1 MINIKNTLTLSAIFL
16 TQSFFAQTPIGITV
30 HDGGSIYF
38 HGDAN
43 NNTATIDQNTKAI
56 VTRVLGAVEVG
67 ATDADAAKIGSTDK
81 GEVWIEGSGIVRR
94 KSGTADWKGDVVLN
108 NPSANQS
115 ILGGFESTNKF
126 ENLISNKNSNQYV
139 DMNNNVEVENK
150 FVFANSGYVR
160 TDLASGISGMNYAA
174 KLRLN
179 NTNSDAI
186 NGSPSLGLKNYIV
199 EGKLE
204 RNTTSGNK
212 YVFPMSID
220 LANSLGGAQ
229 IAEVTVSNGTGYVL
243 GAFTK
248 DAGVNK
254 TLSLTDNNCSEVE
267 VNSVIDHG
275 YWTLENPTKDI
286 KNFAVSLKANAILDK
301 RAEESNFYTIVKK
314 DHNTSSSQYKLLGLD
329 ANSCTGFE
337 SDANS
342 PVVDEVARTNFTS
355 FSDFAIAPIV
365 KAQSDMPNFIT
376 PNGDGKNDNF
386 IIPPAYFAK
395 YPNLKIAIYNRW
407 GNIVWRS
414 EGTYKN
420 DWNGVHQINN
430 EPLPDGVY
438 YYVFELDKEFA
449 KTKTG
454 FVQILR
460 D

>member
-1 MINIKNTLTLSAIFL
+1 MINFKNTLTLGAMFL

-43 NNTATIDQNTKAI
+43 NNTAAIDQNSKAI
-56 VTRVLGAVEVG
+56 VTRVLGTVEVG

-81 GEVWIEGSGIVRR
+81 GEVWIEGSGLVRR
-94 KSGTADWKGDVVLN
+94 KSGTADWKGDVVMN
-108 NPSANQS
+108 NPTTNQS
-115 ILGGFESTNKF
+115 ILGGFENTNKF
-126 ENLISNKNSNQYV
+126 ENLISNKNSNLYV

-160 TDLASGISGMNYAA
+160 TDVNSGISGMDYAA
-174 KLRLN
+174 KLKLN
-179 NTNSDAI
+179 STSTSAI
-186 NGSPSLGLKNYIV
+186 NGSPSLGFKNYIV

-204 RNTTSGNK
+204 RNTTSGLK

-220 LANSLGGAQ
+220 LNNTLGGAQ
-229 IAEVTVSNGTGYVL
+229 IAEVSVAQGNGFVL

-248 DAGVNK
+248 DGGVDK
-254 TLSLTDNNCSEVE
+254 TLNLTDNNCSEVE
-267 VNSVIDHG
+267 VNSVVDHG
-275 YWTLENPTKDI
+275 FWTLENPTKDV
-286 KNFAVSLKANAILDK
+286 KSFAVTLKAHSIIDK
-301 RAEESNFYTIVKK
+301 RPEEGNIYTIVKK
-314 DHNTSSSQYKLLGLD
+314 DHKTASSTYKLLGLD
-329 ANSCTGFE
+329 ANSCSGYE
-337 SDANS
+337 SDVNS
-342 PVVDEVARTNFTS
+342 PNIDEVARTSFTS

-365 KAQSDMPNFIT
+365 KAQGDLPNYIT
-376 PNGDGKNDNF
+376 PNGDGKNDKF
-386 IIPPAYFAK
+386 VIPAAYFAK
-395 YPNLKIAIYNRW
+395 YPNLKVAIYNRW

-420 DWNGVHQINN
+420 DWDGVHQINN

-438 YYVFELDKEFA
+438 YYIFELDKEFA

-454 FVQILR
+454 FIQINR

>member
-1 MINIKNTLTLSAIFL
+1 MINFKNTLTLGAMFL

-43 NNTATIDQNTKAI
+43 NNTAAIDQNSKAI
-56 VTRVLGAVEVG
+56 VSRVLGTVEVG

-81 GEVWIEGSGIVRR
+81 GEVWIEGSGLVRR
-94 KSGTADWKGDVVLN
+94 KSGTADWKGDVVMN
-108 NPSANQS
+108 NPTTNQS
-115 ILGGFESTNKF
+115 ILGGFENTNKF
-126 ENLISNKNSNQYV
+126 ENLISNKNSNLYV

-160 TDLASGISGMNYAA
+160 TDVNSGISGMDYAA
-174 KLRLN
+174 KLKLN
-179 NTNSDAI
+179 STSTSAI
-186 NGSPSLGLKNYIV
+186 NGSPSLGFKNYIV

-204 RNTTSGNK
+204 RNTTSGLK

-220 LANSLGGAQ
+220 LNNTLGGAQ
-229 IAEVTVSNGTGYVL
+229 IAEVSVAQGNGFVL

-248 DAGVNK
+248 DGGVDK
-254 TLSLTDNNCSEVE
+254 TLNLTDNNCSEVE
-267 VNSVIDHG
+267 VNSVVDHG
-275 YWTLENPTKDI
+275 FWTLENPTKDV
-286 KNFAVSLKANAILDK
+286 KSFAVTLKAHSIIDK
-301 RAEESNFYTIVKK
+301 RPEEGNIYTIVKK
-314 DHNTSSSQYKLLGLD
+314 DHKTASSTYKLLGID
-329 ANSCTGFE
+329 ANSCSGYE
-337 SDANS
+337 SDRNS
-342 PVVDEVARTNFTS
+342 PVIDEVARTSFTS

-365 KAQSDMPNFIT
+365 KAQGDLPNYIT
-376 PNGDGKNDNF
+376 PNGDGKNDKF
-386 IIPPAYFAK
+386 VIPAAYFAK
-395 YPNLKIAIYNRW
+395 YPNLKVAIYNRW

-420 DWNGVHQINN
+420 DWDGVHQINN

-438 YYVFELDKEFA
+438 YYIFELDKEFA

-454 FVQILR
+454 FIQINR

>member
-1 MINIKNTLTLSAIFL
+1 MINFKNTLTLGAMFL

-43 NNTATIDQNTKAI
+43 NNTAAIDQNSKAI
-56 VTRVLGAVEVG
+56 VTRVLGTVEVG

-81 GEVWIEGSGIVRR
+81 GEVWIEGSGLVRR
-94 KSGTADWKGDVVLN
+94 KSGTADWKGDVVMN
-108 NPSANQS
+108 NPTTNQS
-115 ILGGFESTNKF
+115 ILGGFENTNKF

-160 TDLASGISGMNYAA
+160 TDINSGISGMDYAA
-174 KLRLN
+174 KLKLN
-179 NTNSDAI
+179 STSTSAI

-204 RNTTSGNK
+204 RNTTSGLK

-220 LANSLGGAQ
+220 LNNTLGGAQ
-229 IAEVTVSNGTGYVL
+229 IAEVSVAQGNGFVL

-248 DAGVNK
+248 DGGVDK
-254 TLSLTDNNCSEVE
+254 TLNLTDNNCSEVE
-267 VNSVIDHG
+267 VNSVVDHG
-275 YWTLENPTKDI
+275 FWTLENPTKDV
-286 KNFAVSLKANAILDK
+286 KSFAVTLKAHSIIDK
-301 RAEESNFYTIVKK
+301 RPEEGNIYTIVKK
-314 DHNTSSSQYKLLGLD
+314 DHKTASSTYKLLGID
-329 ANSCTGFE
+329 ANSCSGYE
-337 SDANS
+337 SDRNS
-342 PVVDEVARTNFTS
+342 PVIDEVARTSFTS

-365 KAQSDMPNFIT
+365 KAQGDLPNYIT
-376 PNGDGKNDNF
+376 PNGDGKNDKF
-386 IIPPAYFAK
+386 VIPAAYFAK
-395 YPNLKIAIYNRW
+395 YPNLKVAIYNRW

-420 DWNGVHQINN
+420 DWDGVHQINN

-438 YYVFELDKEFA
+438 YYIFELDKEFA

-454 FVQILR
+454 FIQINR

>member
-1 MINIKNTLTLSAIFL
+1 MINFKNKLTLGAMLL
-16 TQSFFAQTPIGITV
+16 TQALFAQTPIGITI
-30 HDGGSIYF
+30 HDGGSMYI

-43 NNTATIDQNTKAI
+43 NSTAAIDQNSKAI

-67 ATDADAAKIGSTDK
+67 ATDNDAAKIGSTDN
-81 GEVWIEGSGIVRR
+81 GEVWIEGSGLVRR
-94 KSGTADWKGDVVLN
+94 KSGTADWKGDVVMN
-108 NPSANQS
+108 NTAENQS
-115 ILGGFESTNKF
+115 ILGGFEGTNKF

-150 FVFANSGYVR
+150 FIFANSGYVR
-160 TDLASGISGMNYAA
+160 TDVASGENGMNYTA

-179 NTNSDAI
+179 STSTDAI
-186 NGSPSLGLKNYIV
+186 NGSPSLGLKNFIV

-204 RNTTSGNK
+204 RNTTTGLK

-220 LANSLGGAQ
+220 LNNALGGAQ
-229 IAEVTVSNGTGYVL
+229 IAEVSVGQGNGYVL

-248 DAGVNK
+248 DGGVNK
-254 TLSLTDNNCSEVE
+254 TLSLSDNNCSEVE
-267 VNSVIDHG
+267 VNSVVDHG
-275 YWTLENPTKDI
+275 FWTLENPTKDV
-286 KNFAVSLKANAILDK
+286 KSFAITLKAYSVTK
-301 RAEESNFYTIVKK
+301 RADEKDFTIVKK
-314 DHNTSSSQYKLLGLD
+314 DHGTANTAYSLLGID
-329 ANSCTGFE
+329 PKSCSGYE

-342 PVVDEVARTNFTS
+342 PLIEEVARTSFTS

-365 KAQSDMPNFIT
+365 KAQGDLPNFIT

-386 IIPPAYFAK
+386 VIPASYFAK

-414 EGTYKN
+414 EGTYQN
-420 DWNGVHQINN
+420 NWNGSHQINN

-438 YYVFELDKEFA
+438 YYIFELDKEFA

-454 FVQILR
+454 FIQILR

>member
-1 MINIKNTLTLSAIFL
+1 MINFKNTLTLGAMFL
-16 TQSFFAQTPIGITV
+16 TQLLLAQTPIGITV

-38 HGDAN
+38 HGDT
-43 NNTATIDQNTKAI
+43 NNTVAAIDQNSKAI
-56 VTRVLGAVEVG
+56 VTRVLGAIEVG
-67 ATDADAAKIGSTDK
+67 ATDADAAKIGSTNK
-81 GEVWIEGSGIVRR
+81 GEVWIEGSGLVRR
-94 KSGTADWKGDVVLN
+94 KSGTADWKGDVVMN
-108 NPSANQS
+108 NTSNNQS

-126 ENLISNKNSNQYV
+126 ENLISNKNSGQYI

-150 FVFANSGYVR
+150 FVYANSGYVR
-160 TDLASGISGMNYAA
+160 TDVTSNTSGMDYIA

-179 NTNSDAI
+179 NTSSSAI
-186 NGSPSLGLKNYIV
+186 NGSPSLGSKDFII

-204 RNTTSGNK
+204 RNTASGNK

-229 IAEVTVSNGTGYVL
+229 IAEVTVGTGNGYVL

-248 DAGVNK
+248 DAGVDK
-254 TLSLTDNNCSEVE
+254 TLSLSDNNCSEVE
-267 VNSVIDHG
+267 VNSVVDHG
-275 YWTLENPTKDI
+275 FWTLENPTKDV
-286 KNFAVSLKANAILDK
+286 KSFAVTLKAHAVNK
-301 RAEESNFYTIVKK
+301 RDDENDFTIVKK
-314 DHNTSSSQYKLLGLD
+314 ERGTANTAYSLLGID
-329 ANSCTGFE
+329 PNSCSGFE

-342 PVVDEVARTNFTS
+342 PLIEQVARTNFTS

-365 KAQSDMPNFIT
+365 KAQGDFPNFIT

-386 IIPPAYFAK
+386 VVPASYFAK

-420 DWNGVHQINN
+420 NWDGVHQINN

-454 FVQILR
+454 FIQILR

>member
-1 MINIKNTLTLSAIFL
+1 MINFKNTLTLGAMFL
-16 TQSFFAQTPIGITV
+16 TQLLLAQTPIGITV

-38 HGDAN
+38 HGDT
-43 NNTATIDQNTKAI
+43 NNTVAAIDQNSKAI
-56 VTRVLGAVEVG
+56 VTRVLGAIEVG
-67 ATDADAAKIGSTDK
+67 ATDADAAKIGSTNK
-81 GEVWIEGSGIVRR
+81 GEVWIEGSGLVRR
-94 KSGTADWKGDVVLN
+94 KSGTADWKGDVVMN
-108 NPSANQS
+108 NTSNNQS

-126 ENLISNKNSNQYV
+126 ENLISNKNSGQYI

-150 FVFANSGYVR
+150 FVYANSGHVR
-160 TDLASGISGMNYAA
+160 TDVTSNTSGMDYIA

-179 NTNSDAI
+179 NTSSSAI
-186 NGSPSLGLKNYIV
+186 NGSPSLGSKDFII

-204 RNTTSGNK
+204 RNTASGNK

-229 IAEVTVSNGTGYVL
+229 IAEVTVGTGNGYVL

-248 DAGVNK
+248 DAGVDK
-254 TLSLTDNNCSEVE
+254 TLSLSDNNCSEVE
-267 VNSVIDHG
+267 VNSVVDHG
-275 YWTLENPTKDI
+275 FWTLENPTKDV
-286 KNFAVSLKANAILDK
+286 KSFAVTLKAHAVNK
-301 RAEESNFYTIVKK
+301 RDDENDFTIVKK
-314 DHNTSSSQYKLLGLD
+314 ERGTANTAYSLLGID
-329 ANSCTGFE
+329 PNSCSGFE

-342 PVVDEVARTNFTS
+342 PLIEQVARTNFTS

-365 KAQSDMPNFIT
+365 KAQGDFPNFIT

-386 IIPPAYFAK
+386 VVPASYFAK

-420 DWNGVHQINN
+420 NWDGVHQINN

-454 FVQILR
+454 FIQILR

>member
-1 MINIKNTLTLSAIFL
+1 MFL

-43 NNTATIDQNTKAI
+43 NNTAAIDQNSKAI
-56 VTRVLGAVEVG
+56 VTRVLGTVEVG

-81 GEVWIEGSGIVRR
+81 GEVWIEGSGLVRR
-94 KSGTADWKGDVVLN
+94 KSGTADWKGDVVMN
-108 NPSANQS
+108 NPTTNQS
-115 ILGGFESTNKF
+115 ILGGFENTNKF

-160 TDLASGISGMNYAA
+160 TDINSGISGMDYAA
-174 KLRLN
+174 KLKLN
-179 NTNSDAI
+179 STSTSAI

-204 RNTTSGNK
+204 RNTTSGLK

-220 LANSLGGAQ
+220 LNNTLGGAQ
-229 IAEVTVSNGTGYVL
+229 IAEVSVAQGNGFVL

-248 DAGVNK
+248 DGGVDK
-254 TLSLTDNNCSEVE
+254 TLNLTDNNCSEVE
-267 VNSVIDHG
+267 VNSVVDHG
-275 YWTLENPTKDI
+275 FWTLENPTKDV
-286 KNFAVSLKANAILDK
+286 KSFAVTLKAHSIIDK
-301 RAEESNFYTIVKK
+301 RPEEGNIYTIVKK
-314 DHNTSSSQYKLLGLD
+314 DHKTASSTYKLLGID
-329 ANSCTGFE
+329 ANSCSGYE
-337 SDANS
+337 SDRNS
-342 PVVDEVARTNFTS
+342 PVIDEVARTSFTS

-365 KAQSDMPNFIT
+365 KAQGDLPNYIT
-376 PNGDGKNDNF
+376 PNGDGKNDKF
-386 IIPPAYFAK
+386 VIPAAYFAK
-395 YPNLKIAIYNRW
+395 YPNLKVAIYNRW

-420 DWNGVHQINN
+420 DWDGVHQINN

-438 YYVFELDKEFA
+438 YYIFELDKEFA

-454 FVQILR
+454 FIQINR

>member
-1 MINIKNTLTLSAIFL
+1 MINFKNTLTLGVMLLAQNAFS
-16 TQSFFAQTPIGITV
+16 QTPIGITV

-38 HGDAN
+38 HGDT
-43 NNTATIDQNTKAI
+43 NNTVAAIDQNSKAI
-56 VTRVLGAVEVG
+56 VSRVLGSVEIGV
-67 ATDADAAKIGSTDK
+67 TDADISNIGSTSK
-81 GEVWIEGSGIVRR
+81 GELWVEGGAVIRKKSGI
-94 KSGTADWKGDVVLN
+94 AEWKGDVVMN
-108 NPSANQS
+108 NVSNNQS
-115 ILGGFESTNKF
+115 IIGGFENTNKF
-126 ENLISNKNSNQYV
+126 ENLISNKNSGQFI

-150 FVFANSGYVR
+150 FVYAKSGYVR
-160 TDLASGISGMNYAA
+160 TDVTSSTSGMDYVA
-174 KLRLN
+174 KLKLN
-179 NTNSDAI
+179 NTSSSAM
-186 NGSPSLGLKNYIV
+186 NGSPSLGSKDYII

-229 IAEVTVSNGTGYVL
+229 IAEVTVGTGNGYVL

-248 DAGVNK
+248 DGGVNK
-254 TLSLTDNNCSEVE
+254 TLSLSDNNCSEVE
-267 VNSVIDHG
+267 VNSVVDHG
-275 YWTLENPTKDI
+275 FWTLENPTKDV
-286 KNFAVSLKANAILDK
+286 KSFAVTLKAYSVAK
-301 RAEESNFYTIVKK
+301 RPDEKEFTIVKK
-314 DHNTSSSQYKLLGLD
+314 DRGTANTAYSLLGID
-329 ANSCTGFE
+329 PRSCDGYE

-342 PVVDEVARTNFTS
+342 PLIDEVARTNYTS

-365 KAQSDMPNFIT
+365 KAQGDLPNFIT

-386 IIPPAYFAK
+386 VIPASYFAK

-414 EGTYKN
+414 EGTYQN
-420 DWNGVHQINN
+420 NWNGSHQINN

-438 YYVFELDKEFA
+438 YYIFELDKEFA

-454 FVQILR
+454 FIQILR

>member
-1 MINIKNTLTLSAIFL
+1 MINFKNTLTLGVML
-16 TQSFFAQTPIGITV
+16 LAQTAFSQSPIGMTV
-30 HDGGSIYF
+30 HNGGSIYF
-38 HGDAN
+38 HGDTN
-43 NNTATIDQNTKAI
+43 NIAAAIDENPKAI
-56 VTRVLGAVEVG
+56 VTRVLGSVEIG
-67 ATDADAAKIGSTDK
+67 ANDSDFGKIGSTSK
-81 GEVWIEGSGIVRR
+81 GELWVEGNAIIRNQNSN
-94 KSGTADWKGDVVLN
+94 AEWEGDVVMN
-108 NPSANQS
+108 NMNNNQS
-115 ILGGFESTNKF
+115 ITGGFENSNKF
-126 ENLISNKNSNQYV
+126 KNLISNKNSGQFI
-139 DMNNNVEVENK
+139 DMNKNVEVDNK
-150 FVFANSGYVR
+150 FVYAKSGYVR
-160 TDLASGISGMNYAA
+160 TDITSSTSGLDYVA
-174 KLRLN
+174 KMKLN
-179 NTNSDAI
+179 NTSPDAM
-186 NGSPSLGLKNYIV
+186 NGSPSLGLKDYIV

-204 RNTTSGNK
+204 RNTASGNK

-229 IAEVTVSNGTGYVL
+229 IAEVTVGTGNGYVL

-248 DAGVNK
+248 DAGVDK
-254 TLSLTDNNCSEVE
+254 TLSLSDNNCSEVE
-267 VNSVIDHG
+267 VNSVVDHG
-275 YWTLENPTKDI
+275 FWTLENPTKDV
-286 KNFAVSLKANAILDK
+286 KSFAVTLKAYSVTK
-301 RAEESNFYTIVKK
+301 RADEKDFTIVKK
-314 DHNTSSSQYKLLGLD
+314 DRGTANTAYSLLGID
-329 ANSCTGFE
+329 PNSCSGFE

-342 PVVDEVARTNFTS
+342 PLIEQVSRTNFTS

-365 KAQSDMPNFIT
+365 KAQGDFPNFIT

-386 IIPPAYFAK
+386 VVPASYFAK

-420 DWNGVHQINN
+420 NWDGSHQVNG